1 MPLYEYK
8 CEGCSRTFEQALTIS
23 HRKDPEKEPC
33 PYCGDGPV
41 KSLIGGCHV
50 SYGVRNGLNKMPEGF
65 KERMRQ
71 IKKDHPGGFKN
82 SEYF

>member
-8 CEGCSRTFEQALTIS
+8 CENCTKIFESVQTIS
-23 HRKDPEKEPC
+23 HRKDPEGEPC

-41 KSLIGGCHV
+41 KSLV
-50 SYGVRNGLNKMPEGF
+50 SPPHLSYSIRNGLNKMPQDF
-65 KERMRQ
+65 KDRMNQ
-71 IKKDHPGGFKN
+71 IKKDHPGGFQN